1 MSRSF
6 DYSRIDNPF
15 YVLMIIA
22 LLPLL
27 LPLVLMTAIVAPFC
41 LHKQKDVQ
49 TPFKQRP

>member
-15 YVLMIIA
+15 YVLMIIL

-27 LPLVLMTAIVAPFC
+27 LPLLLMTAIVAPFC
-41 LHKQKDVQ
+41 LYKQKDVQ
-49 TPFKQRP
+49 KPFNHRP

>member
-49 TPFKQRP
+49 KPFNHRP

>member
-1 MSRSF
+1 MTKAF

-27 LPLVLMTAIVAPFC
+27 LPLLLMTAIVAPFC

-49 TPFKQRP
+49 KPFNHRL